1 MSEMKTKVIHLYASN
16 FGQHHLYT
24 KSLSKIIRNDFL
36 TYPKYLMRLFQ
47 EVSGQIFEVDEKMLQ
62 FLDDFE
68 EHPNVY
74 QRVEVNVMVESGI
87 FTEFHKYFL

>member
-1 MSEMKTKVIHLYASN
+1 
-16 FGQHHLYT
+16 
-24 KSLSKIIRNDFL
+24 
-36 TYPKYLMRLFQ
+36 
-47 EVSGQIFEVDEKMLQ
+47 MLQ

>member
-1 MSEMKTKVIHLYASN
+1 MSEKTKLIHLCASN
-16 FGQHHLYT
+16 FSLHRLCIDL
-24 KSLSKIIRNDFL
+24 LSKTTRNDLL
-36 TYPKYLMRLFQ
+36 TYPKCFMRLFQ

-74 QRVEVNVMVESGI
+74 QRVEVNVIVESSKLTVRGQ
-87 FTEFHKYFL
+87 